1 MPRVALEGSGRQG
14 LHQGG
19 EHLEEGPQ
27 QPTDQWLG
35 AEPLGACLAAVFHVL
50 FKDVSTLAGH
60 VLVVEDCICLKVQ
73 VKATDI
79 DIGGT
84 YGTNFVVRNKGF

>member
-1 MPRVALEGSGRQG
+1 MPRLAVEGSGRQG

-35 AEPLGACLAAVFHVL
+35 AEPLGACLATVFHVL

-73 VKATDI
+73 VKASNVHV
-79 DIGGT
+79 GGANS
-84 YGTNFVVRNKGF
+84 TNLVVGYESL